1 MREQALGY
9 GHRSCETSYTLANS
23 STANIGLWANG
34 YLNNHRHYRTSPHYG
49 EIALARNDLKRFMD
63 SLNVHEEWCVLA
75 ENATGESRRLY
86 LQIAMT
92 ARDTRALAEEL
103 RRALQALPNN

>member
-1 MREQALGY
+1 
-9 GHRSCETSYTLANS
+9 
-23 STANIGLWANG
+23 
-34 YLNNHRHYRTSPHYG
+34 
-49 EIALARNDLKRFMD
+49 MD
-63 SLNVHEEWCVLA
+63 TLNVHEEWCVLA
-75 ENATGESRRLY
+75 ENAAGESRKLY